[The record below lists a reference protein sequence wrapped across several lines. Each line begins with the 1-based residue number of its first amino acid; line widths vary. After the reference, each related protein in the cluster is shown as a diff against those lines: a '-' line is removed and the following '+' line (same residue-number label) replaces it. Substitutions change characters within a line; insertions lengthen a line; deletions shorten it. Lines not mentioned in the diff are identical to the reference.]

1 MNADIPV
8 YFAVSR
14 FFDRHVKT
22 PALFFAVIVSIL
34 LQDPAPR
41 MWWDA
46 DTYLA
51 GSISLVSGGEIIT
64 AGSLELRGVFSTI
77 IYSPAAALSSFLG
90 GSFGDS
96 DIYTF
101 VLLQN
106 SILIATIV
114 VFLLPSMMRSWC
126 NVNMLSRV
134 LVSISGYFA
143 LRGFAPY
150 SLLDIWAFA
159 LVGFAICLLSRPV
172 TSHLLLSGIAF
183 GVCLNIRPSYMLP
196 IMLISGACLV
206 LLKLRGGIV
215 PIGIFLA
222 QVPQIVLNKFVFNK
236 FSLVP
241 VDLFATS
248 NFDYTISSYMVRLDS
263 LPYGSQFGAHSVA
276 YCDSEMT
283 KIALRDLPRSLSDL
297 LHLFLSHPQTAISF
311 VLKKIATSIYWP
323 VDAPYFETAPRLNF
337 VFGTLILVSTVF
349 GISRLLVLSSHLRP
363 ISLPNVAMILMIV
376 GILVGLVINHVEV
389 RYALPLVLFGF
400 VGLFGLLGRLP
411 EGVLFLGDIH
421 LRTKILL
428 VMTGSLLLLA
438 AHQGLRDVDSCPTG
452 KSFDLALLQP

>member
-1 MNADIPV
+1 MNVIIPL

-14 FFDRHVKT
+14 FFDRHVK
-22 PALFFAVIVSIL
+22 PQVLFLVVVVSTM
-34 LQDPAPR
+34 LQDTAPR

-51 GSISLVSGGEIIT
+51 GSVSLVSGGEIIS

-77 IYSPAAALSSFLG
+77 IYGPAAAISSFFG
-90 GSFGDS
+90 GRFGDS
-96 DIYTF
+96 KIYTF

-134 LVSISGYFA
+134 FVSISGYFA

-159 LVGFAICLLSRPV
+159 LVGFAICLLSRPI
-172 TSHLLLSGIAF
+172 TSHMFLAGIAF
-183 GVCLNIRPSYMLP
+183 GVGLNIRPSYLFP

-206 LLKLRGGIV
+206 LLKLRGGII

-222 QVPQIVLNKFVFNK
+222 QVPQIVLNKFVYDK

-241 VDLFATS
+241 VDLLATS

-263 LPYGSQFGAHSVA
+263 LPYDTRFGARSVA
-276 YCDSEMT
+276 YCDSEMV
-283 KIALRDLPRSLSDL
+283 KIALRGLPRSLGDL
-297 LHLFLSHPQTAISF
+297 SHLFLSQPQAAIGF
-311 VLKKIATSIYWP
+311 IFKKLGTSIYWP
-323 VDAPYFETAPRLNF
+323 VDAPYFGMSPSLNF
-337 VFGTLILVSTVF
+337 ISGTLILVSTVF
-349 GISRLLVLSSHLRP
+349 GISRLMVLSSHLRP
-363 ISLPNVAMILMIV
+363 VSLPNIAMILMIV
-376 GILVGLVINHVEV
+376 GVLVGLVINHVEV

-400 VGLFGLLGRLP
+400 VGLFSLFGEQPKGVLLLGDFHP
-411 EGVLFLGDIH
+411 
-421 LRTKILL
+421 RTKILI
-428 VMTGSLLLLA
+428 VVVGSLLLVA
-438 AHQGLRDVDSCPTG
+438 AHQGLKDVDSCPTG
-452 KSFDLALLQP
+452 KSFDLALLHP